1 MAINPRRMSG
11 LFLCLLAGLFWLA
24 ACAPAG
30 TTKEPA
36 AADGP
41 EAASFA
47 DLDLVLP
54 QPFDPPLEL
63 KSVISVDAT
72 VKFEEGDD
80 IYNNVWTRAY
90 AELLGIQ
97 MNYQWVVDA
106 SQYEQKLN
114 ATIMSGEIPDMFHA
128 NTGLLKLL
136 HDSDLILDL
145 SSVYAEY
152 ASENTKEIMLQD
164 PLALK
169 AASIEGKLMGVPM
182 TDSAAASAQLLWL
195 RQDWLDKLGL
205 PGPQSMADVLEIARQ
220 FTENDPDGNGLDDT
234 VGLALTKGLWGAI
247 AGLQG
252 FFNGYHAYPGI
263 WLEKDGQLQ
272 YGSVQPQMREALAAL
287 QMMYSAGQIDK
298 EFGVKD
304 INKINEAI
312 ANSKIGMEYGVWWNP
327 YQPLQLSQQNY
338 PDAYWSAFALPS
350 VDKQPA
356 KSQYQTS
363 AGSFIVAGKDCQHP
377 EALLML
383 VNFWTDNIVKTDSQ
397 LIRDTFLGTIETPD
411 IVYYKYIITQIWEP
425 DAMLRGGKVLRQA
438 LAQRKPELLNLDE
451 QWRYQ
456 IILAY
461 LDQGIKEAWVEV
473 ATYGEGG
480 AVYLLEDV
488 VQDKGIINQ
497 FYGAPT
503 PVMGDKMATLRTM
516 EDEMITKIIMGDSLA
531 SFEKFVAD
539 WYQMGGTEITAEV
552 NEWKSLNP

>member
-1 MAINPRRMSG
+1 MGKSLGKLFG
-11 LFLCLLAGLFWLA
+11 LFVLFIALNPVMTACSAHTTSSQPLTAGPAVAEFAGL
-24 ACAPAG
+24 
-30 TTKEPA
+30 E
-36 AADGP
+36 
-41 EAASFA
+41 
-47 DLDLVLP
+47 LVLP
-54 QPFDPPLEL
+54 QAYQPPLEL
-63 KSVISVDAT
+63 QSVISVDAT
-72 VKFEEGDD
+72 VKFAEGDD

-90 AELLGIQ
+90 EELLGIKLS
-97 MNYQWVVDA
+97 YQWVVDA

-114 ATIMSGEIPDMFHA
+114 ATIMSGEIPDIFHV
-128 NTGLLKLL
+128 NTSLLKLL
-136 HDSDLILDL
+136 HDSELIFDLTEL
-145 SSVYAEY
+145 YAEY

-182 TDSAAASAQLLWL
+182 TDSAVAAAQLLWI
-195 RQDWLDKLGL
+195 RQDWLDKLAL
-205 PGPQSMADVLEIARQ
+205 AGPSTMADVLEISRQ
-220 FTENDPDGNGLDDT
+220 FTENDPDGNGQADT

-272 YGSVQPQMREALAAL
+272 YGSVQPQMREGLAAL
-287 QMMYSAGQIDK
+287 QKMYQAGQIDQ

-304 INKINEAI
+304 INKINESI
-312 ANSKIGMEYGVWWNP
+312 ANSKCGMEYGVWWNP

-338 PDAYWSAFALPS
+338 PDAYWTAFALPS
-350 VDKQPA
+350 VDGQPA

-363 AGSFIVAGKDCQHP
+363 AGSFIVAGKDCRQP
-377 EALLML
+377 EALLLL
-383 VNFWTDNIVKTDSQ
+383 VNFWTDNIVKADNQ
-397 LIRDTFLGTIETPD
+397 VIRDTFLGTIETPD

-425 DAMLRGGKVLRQA
+425 DAMLRGGKLLRQA
-438 LAQRKPELLNLDE
+438 LAQRKPDLLNLDE

-480 AVYLLEDV
+480 AVFLLEDV
-488 VQDKGIINQ
+488 AGGDKGILNQ

-516 EDEMITKIIMGDSLA
+516 EDEMITKIIMGESLDS
-531 SFEKFVAD
+531 FDKFVAD
-539 WYQMGGTEITAEV
+539 WYQLGGAEISAEV
-552 NEWKSLNP
+552 NQWKSLNP